1 MVTGGPLAIGMHP
14 PPLLLGIGQF
24 PLAIGMIGKEMPLGK
39 GAGATSMAGSIPL
52 EIGVMTGGKG
62 GGTEMNGMKDLGK
75 GMQAGGTGHGGGGP
89 LAIGSE
95 SGREWLTPAALKSPS
110 GSEKG
115 KGPRM
120 VLSSKS
126 QLLRWQQLSWA
137 HPPAM
142 THASSLKKLKKRRL
156 RRQRRVI
163 HTPMSPPLKTPKKFV
178 WIGTMWWKLRTALW
192 KTLWMHWQGLKKL
205 AGTSPSSAMLALRGA
220 GKS

>member
-1 MVTGGPLAIGMHP
+1 MQGGKEEPTCSLRFQTQPLAIGALVMAGIPLAIGGLVVTGGPLAIGMHP

-75 GMQAGGTGHGGGGP
+75 GMQAGGNGHGGGGPLAIGEGPLAIGKGPLAIGEGP

-120 VLSSKS
+120 VLPSRS

-142 THASSLKKLKKRRL
+142 THASSLKKLKK
-156 RRQRRVI
+156 
-163 HTPMSPPLKTPKKFV
+163 
-178 WIGTMWWKLRTALW
+178 G
-192 KTLWMHWQGLKKL
+192 G
-205 AGTSPSSAMLALRGA
+205 
-220 GKS
+220 